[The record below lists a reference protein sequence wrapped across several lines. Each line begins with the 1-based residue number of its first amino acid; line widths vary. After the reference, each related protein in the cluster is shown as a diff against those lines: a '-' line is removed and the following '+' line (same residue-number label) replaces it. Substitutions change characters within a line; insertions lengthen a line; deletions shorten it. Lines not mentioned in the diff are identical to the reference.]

1 MRRNYFIVQEPN
13 GRKTFTKFKSY
24 TQMAK
29 APNWLNRYHPK
40 SIIRRVT
47 FFRYWYEKLTYKKPK
62 QIQVVNNMYNKVGKP
77 ELLLYHDEV
86 CPTCGRYSYNGDVC
100 SLCKKDYDLE
110 DKKETYGL

>member
-29 APNWLNRYHPK
+29 APNWLNKYHPK
-40 SIIRRVT
+40 SIIRRVN
-47 FFRYWYEKLTYKKPK
+47 FFRYWYEFITYEEPGYE
-62 QIQVVNNMYNKVGKP
+62 INSNMRVLGETTIK
-77 ELLLYHDEV
+77 YHPDEICPV
-86 CPTCGRYSYNGDVC
+86 CSRYSYNGDVC
-100 SLCKKDYDLE
+100 NLCKRDYDLE